1 MKLDKPSQAALFRLN
16 EVDLEIAFIKA
27 EITRAIESKELISLR
42 EQQSQLAGEL
52 IAARTVEENL
62 ESSRAKADDDLHLV
76 EERIAK
82 DKDRLA
88 NTSSPKDAQGLQ
100 SEIDSLTRRKAE
112 LEDTE
117 LEILAEL
124 DVAKKQ
130 LGEAVRLK
138 AEISEAL
145 DRLQNQIQET
155 IDELKTKGRKLTAD
169 REILVGKISEEVLK
183 KYSAL
188 SARQVAVGKIENR
201 SCTACRMGLTANVID
216 SINDL
221 LEDELGICPECQ
233 AFIVR

>member
-1 MKLDKPSQAALFRLN
+1 MKLDKLSQAALFRLN

-27 EITRAIESKELISLR
+27 EITRAIESKELVSLR

-52 IAARTVEENL
+52 IAARTVVENL

-112 LEDTE
+112 LEDVE

-138 AEISEAL
+138 SEISEAL
-145 DRLQNQIQET
+145 DHLQNQIQET
-155 IDELKTKGRKLTAD
+155 IDELKAKGRKLTAD

>member
-1 MKLDKPSQAALFRLN
+1 MKLDKLSQAALFRLN

-27 EITRAIESKELISLR
+27 EITRAIESKELVSLR

-52 IAARTVEENL
+52 IAARTVVENL

-112 LEDTE
+112 LEDAE

-138 AEISEAL
+138 SEISEAL

-155 IDELKTKGRKLTAD
+155 IDELKAKGRKLTAD

>member
-1 MKLDKPSQAALFRLN
+1 MKLDKLSQAALFRMN
-16 EVDLEIAFIKA
+16 EVDLEITFIKA
-27 EITRAIESKELISLR
+27 EITRAVESKELVALR

-52 IAARTVEENL
+52 IAARTVVENL

-100 SEIDSLTRRKAE
+100 SEIDSLTRRRAE
-112 LEDTE
+112 LEDAE

-130 LGEAVRLK
+130 LGESVRLK
-138 AEISEAL
+138 SENSEAL
-145 DRLQNQIQET
+145 DKLQNHIQET

>member
-1 MKLDKPSQAALFRLN
+1 MKLDKLSQAALFRMN
-16 EVDLEIAFIKA
+16 EVDLEITFIKA
-27 EITRAIESKELISLR
+27 EITRAVESKELVALR

-52 IAARTVEENL
+52 IASRTVVENL

-112 LEDTE
+112 LEDAE

-124 DVAKKQ
+124 DVAKEK
-130 LGEAVRLK
+130 LGEAVRIK
-138 AEISEAL
+138 NENAEAL

-188 SARQVAVGKIENR
+188 SSRQIAVGKIENR

>member
-1 MKLDKPSQAALFRLN
+1 MKLDKLSQAALFRLN

-27 EITRAIESKELISLR
+27 EITRAIESKELVSLR

-52 IAARTVEENL
+52 IAARTVVENL

-112 LEDTE
+112 LEDVE

-138 AEISEAL
+138 SEISEAL
-145 DRLQNQIQET
+145 DRLQNQIQGT

>member
-138 AEISEAL
+138 SENSEAL